1 MNKIE
6 LIGRLTRE
14 PEVRVSQGES
24 QMTIAKFTLAVD
36 RRRTTPDGQREADFI
51 SCTAFGKIGEFA
63 GNYLHQGTKIAVT
76 GRLQTG
82 SYTNKEG
89 QKIWTTDVIVEKAEF
104 VEPKRDGQNQTSQP
118 QAAPAPTGFMNIPD
132 CDDESMPF
140 N

>member
-89 QKIWTTDVIVEKAEF
+89 QKIWTTDVIVEEAEF

-118 QAAPAPTGFMNIPD
+118 QAAPSPTGFMNIPD
-132 CDDESMPF
+132 CEDESMPF

>member
-14 PEVRVSQGES
+14 PEVRLSQGES

-89 QKIWTTDVIVEKAEF
+89 QKIWTTDVIVEEAEF
-104 VEPKRDGQNQTSQP
+104 VEPKRDGQSQTSQP